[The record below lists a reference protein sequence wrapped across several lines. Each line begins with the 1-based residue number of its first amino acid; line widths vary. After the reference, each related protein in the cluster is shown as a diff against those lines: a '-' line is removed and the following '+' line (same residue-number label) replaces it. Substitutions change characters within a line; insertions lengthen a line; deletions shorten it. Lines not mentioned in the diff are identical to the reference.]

1 MYTYIVITYTVP
13 NDHALVKCKIVPGKS
28 SVEQVETNC
37 QNLKYFP
44 LDEKDRWKVDLI
56 KEVIDAKND
65 DLEVPGFEIDELE
78 TILHHLCTE

>member
-37 QNLKYFP
+37 QNLKYFL

-65 DLEVPGFEIDELE
+65 DLEVPGFEIDEL
-78 TILHHLCTE
+78 CTE